1 MQSLMEFW
9 SIEKQRLIDRDVVQ
23 LWHHSIESTAF
34 PISEVELCDARIQ
47 GTPLKDYYK
56 VTILQSD
63 HYNLWMVVQIPKYPR
78 YEKKVSSSFP
88 RSSPMNFDIPLW
100 LKSHNRF
107 EFLCRTLWGYRQS
120 DTGSL
125 EGSECHYVTATLRCN
140 AASPRQLRNCIFPRW
155 KKLDRSLLVADNT
168 ELKLGFG
175 GHNTTICSTYSTIN
189 RILMS
194 SF

>member
-63 HYNLWMVVQIPKYPR
+63 HYNLWWSRFPNIQGMRRKCLP
-78 YEKKVSSSFP
+78 VS
-88 RSSPMNFDIPLW
+88 L
-100 LKSHNRF
+100 
-107 EFLCRTLWGYRQS
+107 
-120 DTGSL
+120 
-125 EGSECHYVTATLRCN
+125 
-140 AASPRQLRNCIFPRW
+140 AAPP
-155 KKLDRSLLVADNT
+155 
-168 ELKLGFG
+168 
-175 GHNTTICSTYSTIN
+175 
-189 RILMS
+189 
-194 SF
+194 